1 MMGFIAFQPHESKWS
16 LTLLNASLL
25 LLKSLFFKNL
35 ILPYDGEPYD
45 EEPYDDS
52 VGEKESLKGLITIR
66 FIKFQI

>member
-35 ILPYDGEPYD
+35 ILPYD